1 MTGPCAERSDMEETR
16 EKISLKQLMVL
27 LFCGLLSPM
36 LRQIP
41 RHTAERAGAGG
52 WLGPLLALPVFLLA
66 LWLLAASFRRLPKG
80 TGLGGLYRLA
90 FGPVLGRAASVVTA
104 GWLLLLTGVGLRFYA
119 EDFISSIYL
128 DTDLWLFLV
137 IMMVLVWWVS
147 SRGMATVCRMSQVF
161 FYGLCA
167 VVGLTMVLGIPEVEV
182 YHIWPFWLEGWP
194 NVSGSALPVL
204 AVLGHSIPILFRR
217 DKLGS
222 SQGGMAVAAAWFSVL
237 CLVLAVLDAVII
249 GVFGWQLTERMQMP
263 FFSLVKEGST
273 LNIVERLESV
283 VAGVWVFSDLALFSA
298 QLLAAEELTKDVV
311 RRLNGRWVLGVMSVV
326 AMAAAVWISPSSFQ
340 LRTLWRDH
348 IQKWDWAVCYLLPL
362 LACLV
367 MVLKGQKR
375 TTRYSG

>member
-1 MTGPCAERSDMEETR
+1 MEEKR

-27 LFCGLLSPM
+27 IFCGLLSPM

-41 RHTAERAGAGG
+41 RQTAERAGAGG

-66 LWLLAASFRRLPKG
+66 LWLLAAGFRRLPRG

-90 FGPVLGRAASVVTA
+90 FGPALGWAANLVTV
-104 GWLLLLTGVGLRFYA
+104 GWLLLLTAVGLRFYA

-137 IMMVLVWWVS
+137 IMMVLAWWVS
-147 SRGMATVCRMSQVF
+147 SRGIATVCRMSQIF

-194 NVSGSALPVL
+194 NVAGSALPVL

-217 DKLGS
+217 DELGNS
-222 SQGGMAVAAAWFSVL
+222 RGGMAVAAAWFSAL
-237 CLVLAVLDAVII
+237 CLVLTVLDIIII
-249 GVFGWQLTERMQMP
+249 GVFGWQTVERMQMP

-298 QLLAAEELTKDVV
+298 QLLAAEELTRGVAAH
-311 RRLNGRWVLGVMSVV
+311 LNGRWVLGMMAVIAV
-326 AMAAAVWISPSSFQ
+326 AAAVWISPSCFQ
-340 LRTLWRDH
+340 LRALWRDS
-348 IQKWDWAVCYLLPL
+348 IQKWDWVICYLLPL
-362 LACLV
+362 LACFV
-367 MVLKGQKR
+367 MVLKGRKKD
-375 TTRYSG
+375 YKI